1 MAKQTKFTRLV
12 IVKNYGTNAAVVGE
26 ALEFSNVVYEKE
38 LVDCITLTKGVVDY
52 LYVMYRFKCTDQEFT
67 GVMEEIHKCEDFED
81 WLVIAAGSVAGEIV
95 RIQRK

>member
-12 IVKNYGTNAAVVGE
+12 IVKNYGTNSAVVGE
-26 ALEFSNVVYEKE
+26 ALEFSNIAYEKE
-38 LVDCITLTKGVVDY
+38 LVDCITVMKGIVDC
-52 LYVMYRFKCTDQEFT
+52 LYIMYRFKCTDQEFA
-67 GVMEEIHKCEDFED
+67 GVMEEIHKCEDYED